1 VDLSTRVATATV
13 FVWLGMVVAISF
25 LEGPLKFRAP
35 GVTLRIGLGIGR
47 LIFRA
52 LNTVELLF
60 AMITAA
66 ALFTHDTP
74 KTLDVALSVA
84 VAALLLQLVLVRPLL
99 SKRTAEVL
107 AGDEGERSRAHY
119 AYIALELVK
128 VVALVIAGVTLLGT

>member
-1 VDLSTRVATATV
+1 MDLSTRVATATV

-25 LEGPLKFRAP
+25 LEAPLKFRAP

-52 LNTVELLF
+52 LNTAELVF
-60 AMITAA
+60 AMIAAA
-66 ALFTHDTP
+66 ALFTRHT
-74 KTLDVALSVA
+74 TTRLDVALSVA
-84 VAALLLQLVLVRPLL
+84 IAALLLQLVLVRPLL

-128 VVALVIAGVTLLGT
+128 VIALVIAGITLLGT

>member
-1 VDLSTRVATATV
+1 VDVSTRVATATI

-25 LEGPLKFRAP
+25 LEAPLKFRAP

-52 LNTVELLF
+52 LNTAELLF
-60 AMITAA
+60 AMIAAA
-66 ALFTHDTP
+66 ALFTHHTP
-74 KTLDVALSVA
+74 ATLDVALSIA
-84 VAALLLQLVLVRPLL
+84 VTALLLQLVLVRPLL
-99 SKRTAEVL
+99 SKRTTEVL

-128 VVALVIAGVTLLGT
+128 VIALVIAGVTLLGT